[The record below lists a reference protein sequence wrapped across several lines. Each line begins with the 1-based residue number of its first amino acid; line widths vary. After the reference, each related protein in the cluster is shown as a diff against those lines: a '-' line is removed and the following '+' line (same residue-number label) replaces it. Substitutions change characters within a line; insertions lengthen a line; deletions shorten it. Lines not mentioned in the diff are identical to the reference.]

1 MKKTFLIIVSFFL
14 ISNIFAQTQ
23 SFEWTKKSEYFQNG
37 LPNQV
42 AYIDLGDIAIWGW
55 FEVTL
60 TGGYNHQYNTGKY
73 TKRYEVGKNL
83 ANGFYNQNSVSE
95 VPNTFGAIA
104 NQWKLGKL
112 EKDSN
117 NHLRIPIYHL
127 VTTGNSIVVNIK
139 GVSVVPI
146 TTTQFN
152 ITSPIILVN
161 NETRDIAHTKKEF
174 AVGTTLSVGTLKI
187 DDGDILT
194 VAGRIGAREVKVTVD
209 AGADFV
215 FEKEYN
221 LPRLDYIEKY
231 IIKNK
236 HLPEIA
242 SEKDM
247 INNGINIG
255 DFQIQL
261 LQKIEE
267 LTFYTIEQEKEIT
280 EQKHKVEKLEE
291 ENEQL
296 RTLKKM
302 IFTLQTRLEKL
313 ESKN

>member
-1 MKKTFLIIVSFFL
+1 M
-14 ISNIFAQTQ
+14 A
-23 SFEWTKKSEYFQNG
+23 G
-37 LPNQV
+37 R
-42 AYIDLGDIAIWGW
+42 W

-60 TGGYNHQYNTGKY
+60 TYSYGHQYTTGKY

-83 ANGFYNQNSVSE
+83 ANGYYNANSVSE
-95 VPNTFGAIA
+95 VPNTFGPVA

-117 NHLRIPIYHL
+117 NHLKIPIYHL

-139 GVSVVPI
+139 GVSAVPI

-152 ITSPIILVN
+152 ITSPITLAN
-161 NETRDIAHTKKEF
+161 NETRDIAHTEKEF
-174 AVGTTLSVGTLKI
+174 AVGTTLSVGTLKM
-187 DDGDILT
+187 DDDTLT
-194 VAGRIGAREVKVTVD
+194 VAGRIGAREVKITAD

-221 LPRLDYIEKY
+221 LPRLDYIEQY

-242 SEKDM
+242 SEKEM

-267 LTFYTIEQEKEIT
+267 LTLYTINQEKEIT
-280 EQKHKVEKLEE
+280 EQKLQVEKLEKE
-291 ENEQL
+291 SQQL

-302 IFTLQTRLEKL
+302 IFTLQTRLDKL